1 MDSLLELTGLIEADS
16 EDNEFDLAS
25 FIRTH
30 PLLSKL
36 AYGLLGLLL
45 TVVRGCQIPPSTEG
59 EIEPCFYRHSVAFD
73 GGLRSY
79 EVYVPDHYD
88 ANASWP
94 LILFW
99 HGIMESGD
107 DGCAHLDVGIGPAI
121 RKYPERYPCIVA
133 FPQLPWNTSAEEAE
147 ALFEAVQTD
156 VQTRYTIDPNRI
168 YATGISYGAG
178 GTWRLAAH
186 HPGQFAAIVPIAGCG
201 NTDDIPGLL
210 HVAIWTFASAE
221 DTFSG
226 GQRWRDFVKAL
237 CDAGASVKATEF
249 SGSSHTIWNRVY
261 QDPAVTDWLFNQ
273 STR

>member
-1 MDSLLELTGLIEADS
+1 MESLMELMGLDEVDT
-16 EDNEFDLAS
+16 EDKEVDFGS
-25 FIRTH
+25 FMRTH
-30 PLLSKL
+30 PLMSKL
-36 AYGLLGLLL
+36 VYGFLGLLL
-45 TVVRGCQIPPSTEG
+45 TLVRGCQTPPPTEG
-59 EIEPCFYRHSVAFD
+59 EIEPCFYRHTISVNGAF
-73 GGLRSY
+73 RNY
-79 EVYVPDHYD
+79 EAYVTDCYD
-88 ANASWP
+88 PGTSWP
-94 LILFW
+94 LVLFW

-107 DGCAHLDVGIGPAI
+107 DGHAHLDVGIGPAV
-121 RKYPERYPCIVA
+121 REYPERYPCIVA
-133 FPQLPWNTSAEEAE
+133 FPQVPWNTSAEDAE

-226 GQRWRDFVKAL
+226 GQRWRDFVQAL
-237 CDAGASVKATEF
+237 CDAGANVKATEF

-261 QDPAVTDWLFNQ
+261 QDPALTNWLFSQ